1 MDSLLK
7 FTNKGIYCP
16 QGNFYIDP
24 WRPVKKALIT
34 HGHAD
39 HSRSGHQYYLAHHQS
54 EAIMRQRL
62 GDGIKIETVNYNK
75 PISINGVK
83 VSFHPA
89 GHIPGSAQIR
99 LECKGKVSVA
109 SGDYKL
115 EDDGLSTP
123 FEPVKCHE
131 FVTETTF
138 GLPIYQWK
146 PQNETFQEI
155 NSWWR
160 QNNENGKT
168 SVIFAYALGKAQR
181 IMKNVDT
188 EIGQIYTHGAV
199 ENATEALRKTGLEL
213 PETIKITNDIP
224 TKDYKGN
231 LVIATPA
238 SIGTPWMK
246 KLAPYSTGIASGWMM
261 LRGTR
266 RRKAADRGFVL
277 SDHADWTGLLEAV
290 KLSEAETVYSTHG
303 YSNVFTKYLKEEKGL
318 NAISLDS
325 QFEGESLDSEL

>member
-1 MDSLLK
+1 MQSILD
-7 FTNKGIYCP
+7 FTSKGIYCP
-16 QGNFYIDP
+16 EGKFYIDP

-34 HGHAD
+34 HAHAD
-39 HSRSGHQYYLAHHQS
+39 HSRPGHQHYLAHHHS
-54 EAIMRQRL
+54 ETIMRQRL
-62 GDGIKIETVNYNK
+62 GNEIQVETLDYNK
-75 PISINGVK
+75 SIIINGVK

-99 LECKGKVSVA
+99 LEHKGKVVVV

-146 PQNETFQEI
+146 PQVEIFTEI
-155 NSWWR
+155 NNWWK
-160 QNNENGKT
+160 QNKESGKT

-181 IMKNVDT
+181 IMKNVDKN
-188 EIGQIYTHGAV
+188 IGKIYTHGAV
-199 ENATEALRKTGLEL
+199 ENATDALRKTGLDL
-213 PETIKITNDIP
+213 TETIKITNDIP
-224 TKDYKGN
+224 KKNYAGN

-246 KLAPYSTGIASGWMM
+246 KLAPYSTGITSGWMM

-277 SDHADWTGLLEAV
+277 SDHADWNGLLEAV
-290 KLSEAETVYSTHG
+290 KLSEAETIYSTHG
-303 YSNVFTKYLKEEKGL
+303 YSNVFTKYLQERGL
-318 NAISLDS
+318 NAISLDT

>member
-1 MDSLLK
+1 MESILQ

-16 QGNFYIDP
+16 EGKFYIDP

-34 HGHAD
+34 HAHAD
-39 HSRSGHQYYLAHHQS
+39 HSRSGHQHYLAHHHS
-54 EAIMRQRL
+54 ENIMRQRL
-62 GDGIKIETVNYNK
+62 GDDIQIETTEYGKSIN
-75 PISINGVK
+75 INGVK
-83 VSFHPA
+83 ASFHPA

-99 LECKGKVSVA
+99 LEFKGRIAVV

-115 EDDGLSTP
+115 EDDGLSTA

-146 PQNETFQEI
+146 PQVEIFNEI
-155 NSWWR
+155 NKWWK
-160 QNNENGKT
+160 QNKENEKT

-181 IMKNVDT
+181 IMKNVDS
-188 EIGQIYTHGAV
+188 EIGKIYTHGAV
-199 ENATEALRKTGLEL
+199 ENATEALRRTGLQL
-213 PETIKITNDIP
+213 PETLKITNEIP
-224 TKDYKGN
+224 KKDYQGN

-238 SIGTPWMK
+238 SIGTAWMK

-277 SDHADWTGLLEAV
+277 SDHADWNGLLEAV

-303 YSNVFTKYLKEEKGL
+303 YSNAFTKYLQEQGL
-318 NAISLDS
+318 NAISLDT

>member
-1 MDSLLK
+1 MESLLQ
-7 FTNKGIYCP
+7 FTNNGIYCP
-16 QGNFYIDP
+16 EGKFYIDP

-34 HGHAD
+34 HAHAD
-39 HSRSGHQYYLAHHQS
+39 HSRPGHQHYLAHHHS
-54 EAIMRQRL
+54 EKIMRQRL
-62 GDGIKIETVNYNK
+62 GDDIQIEITEYGKSIN
-75 PISINGVK
+75 INGVK
-83 VSFHPA
+83 ASFHPA

-99 LECKGKVSVA
+99 LEFKGRIAVV

-115 EDDGLSTP
+115 EDDGLSTA

-146 PQNETFQEI
+146 PQVEIFNEI
-155 NSWWR
+155 NKWWK
-160 QNNENGKT
+160 QNKENRET

-181 IMKNVDT
+181 IMKNVDS
-188 EIGQIYTHGAV
+188 EIGKIYTHGAV
-199 ENATEALRKTGLEL
+199 ENATEALRKTGLDL
-213 PETIKITNDIP
+213 PETIRITNEIP
-224 TKDYKGN
+224 KKDYQGN

-277 SDHADWTGLLEAV
+277 SDHADWNGLLEAV

-303 YSNVFTKYLKEEKGL
+303 YSNAFTKYLQEQGL
-318 NAISLDS
+318 NAISLDT

>member
-1 MDSLLK
+1 MDSILK

-16 QGNFYIDP
+16 KGEFYIDP

-39 HSRSGHQYYLAHHQS
+39 HSRPGHQYYLAHNQS
-54 EAIMRQRL
+54 EFIMRQRL
-62 GDGIKIETVNYNK
+62 GDDIQIETVDYNK
-75 PISINGVK
+75 SLTIKGVK

-99 LECKGKVSVA
+99 MEYKGQVA
-109 SGDYKL
+109 VVTGDYKL
-115 EDDGLSTP
+115 EDDGLSIP

-146 PQNETFQEI
+146 PQKETFDEI
-155 NSWWR
+155 NHWWK
-160 QNNENGKT
+160 QNKNNGKT

-188 EIGQIYTHGAV
+188 EIGNIYTHGAV
-199 ENATEALRKTGLEL
+199 ENATEALRKTGLDL
-213 PETIKITNDIP
+213 PETIRITNEIP
-224 TKDYKGN
+224 KKDYPGN

-277 SDHADWTGLLEAV
+277 SDHADWNGLLEAV
-290 KLSEAETVYSTHG
+290 KLSEAETIYSTHG
-303 YSNVFTKYLKEEKGL
+303 YSNVFAKYLQEKGL
-318 NAISLDS
+318 KAISLDT

>member
-7 FTNKGIYCP
+7 FTKKGIYCP
-16 QGNFYIDP
+16 EGKFYIDP
-24 WRPVKKALIT
+24 WRPVKQALIT
-34 HGHAD
+34 HAHAD
-39 HSRSGHQYYLAHHQS
+39 HSRPGHQHYLAHRLS
-54 EAIMRQRL
+54 ESIMRQRL
-62 GDGIKIETVNYNK
+62 GDDIQIETVEYNRK
-75 PISINGVK
+75 ITINGIK

-99 LECKGKVSVA
+99 LERKGKVSVI

-115 EDDGLSTP
+115 ENDGLSTP

-146 PQNETFQEI
+146 PQSETFDEI
-155 NSWWR
+155 NQWWR
-160 QNNENGKT
+160 QNQKNGKT

-188 EIGQIYTHGAV
+188 RLGNIYTHGAV
-199 ENATEALRKTGLEL
+199 ENATEALRKMGLDL
-213 PETIKITNDIP
+213 PETTKITNDIP
-224 TKDYKGN
+224 KKDYAGN

-277 SDHADWTGLLEAV
+277 SDHADWNGLLNAV
-290 KLSEAETVYSTHG
+290 KLSEAETIYSTHG
-303 YSNVFTKYLKEEKGL
+303 YSNVFTKYLQEQGL
-318 NAISLDS
+318 NAISLDT

>member
-1 MDSLLK
+1 MNSLLD
-7 FTNKGIYCP
+7 FTSKGIYCP
-16 QGNFYIDP
+16 KGDFYIDP
-24 WRPVKKALIT
+24 WYPVKNAVIT
-34 HGHAD
+34 HAHAD
-39 HSRSGHQYYLAHHQS
+39 HSRFGHQYYLAHHDS
-54 EAIMRQRL
+54 EYVMRQRL
-62 GDGIKIETVNYNK
+62 GNDIRIETMDYSQVINF
-75 PISINGVK
+75 NGVK
-83 VSFHPA
+83 LSFHPA

-99 LECKGKVSVA
+99 LEYRGKVAVV

-138 GLPIYQWK
+138 GLPIYQWRDQK
-146 PQNETFQEI
+146 DIFNDINNWWKVNQEK
-155 NSWWR
+155 
-160 QNNENGKT
+160 GKT

-181 IMKNVDT
+181 IMKNVDASL
-188 EIGQIYTHGAV
+188 GKIYTHGAV
-199 ENATEALRKTGLEL
+199 ENATEALRKTGLQL
-213 PETIKITNDIP
+213 PETIKITNEINK
-224 TKDYKGN
+224 KDYQGN
-231 LVIATPA
+231 LIIATPA

-246 KLAPYSTGIASGWMM
+246 KMAPYSTGIASGWMM

-277 SDHADWTGLLEAV
+277 SDHADWKGLLQAV
-290 KLSEAETVYSTHG
+290 KLSEAETIYSTHG
-303 YSNVFTKYLKEEKGL
+303 YANVFTKYLQEQGL

>member
-1 MDSLLK
+1 MHSLLK

-16 QGNFYIDP
+16 KGEFYIDP

-34 HGHAD
+34 HAHAD
-39 HSRSGHQYYLAHHQS
+39 HSRPGHQHYLAHHHS
-54 EAIMRQRL
+54 KTIMKQRL
-62 GDGIKIETVNYNK
+62 GDEIQIETLDYNK
-75 PISINGVK
+75 NITINGVK

-99 LECKGKVSVA
+99 LEYKGKIAVV

-115 EDDGLSTP
+115 EDDGLSSP
-123 FEPVKCHE
+123 FEPVECHE

-146 PQNETFQEI
+146 PQSETFNEI
-155 NSWWR
+155 NQWWK
-160 QNNENGKT
+160 QNQEVGKT

-181 IMKNVDT
+181 IMKNVDS
-188 EIGQIYTHGAV
+188 EIGKIYTHGAV
-199 ENATEALRKTGLEL
+199 ENATEALRKTGLDL
-213 PETIKITNDIP
+213 PETTKITNDIP
-224 TKDYKGN
+224 KKDYQGN

-277 SDHADWTGLLEAV
+277 SDHADWNGLLKAV
-290 KLSEAETVYSTHG
+290 KFSESETIYSTHG
-303 YSNVFTKYLKEEKGL
+303 YSNVFTKYLKEQGL
-318 NAISLDS
+318 KAISLDT
-325 QFEGESLDSEL
+325 QFEWESLDSEL

>member
-1 MDSLLK
+1 MPSLLQ
-7 FTNKGIYCP
+7 FTEKGIYCP
-16 QGNFYIDP
+16 TGKFYIDP
-24 WRPVKKALIT
+24 WKPVQKALIT
-34 HGHAD
+34 HAHAD
-39 HSRSGHQYYLAHHQS
+39 HSRPGHQQYLAHHDS

-62 GDGIKIETVNYNK
+62 GDAIHIQTVNYDK
-75 PISINGVK
+75 SILINGVK

-89 GHIPGSAQIR
+89 GHIPGSSQIR
-99 LECKGKVSVA
+99 LEYKGKISVV

-115 EDDGLSTP
+115 EIDGLSTP

-146 PQNETFQEI
+146 PQAETFAEI
-155 NSWWR
+155 NKWWR
-160 QNNENGKT
+160 QNKENGKT

-188 EIGQIYTHGAV
+188 SIGKIYTHGAV
-199 ENATEALRKTGLEL
+199 ENATEAVRKTGLQL
-213 PETIKITNDIP
+213 PETIKITNEIP
-224 TKDYKGN
+224 KKDYAGN

-238 SIGTPWMK
+238 AIGTPWMK

-261 LRGTR
+261 IRGTK

-277 SDHADWTGLLEAV
+277 SDHADWNGLLEAV

-303 YSNVFTKYLKEEKGL
+303 YSDVFTKYLSEQGL
-318 NAISLDS
+318 NAISLDT
-325 QFEGESLDSEL
+325 QFVGESLDSEL

>member
-1 MDSLLK
+1 MESLLQ

-16 QGNFYIDP
+16 EGKFYIDP

-34 HGHAD
+34 HAHAD
-39 HSRSGHQYYLAHHQS
+39 HSRPGHQHYLAHHHS
-54 EAIMRQRL
+54 EKIMRQRL
-62 GDGIKIETVNYNK
+62 GDDIQIETTEYGKSIN
-75 PISINGVK
+75 INGVK
-83 VSFHPA
+83 ASFHPA

-99 LECKGKVSVA
+99 IEFKGKIAVV

-115 EDDGLSTP
+115 EDDGISSP

-146 PQNETFQEI
+146 PQVEIFNEI
-155 NSWWR
+155 NQWWK
-160 QNNENGKT
+160 QNKENGKT

-181 IMKNVDT
+181 IMKNVDS

-199 ENATEALRKTGLEL
+199 ENATDALRKSGLDL
-213 PETIKITNDIP
+213 PQTIKITNDIP
-224 TKDYKGN
+224 NRDYQGN

-277 SDHADWTGLLEAV
+277 SDHADWNGLLEAV
-290 KLSEAETVYSTHG
+290 KLSEAETIYSTHG
-303 YSNVFTKYLKEEKGL
+303 YSNVFTKYLHEQGL
-318 NAISLDS
+318 NAISLDT

>member
-7 FTNKGIYCP
+7 FTNRGIFCP
-16 QGNFYIDP
+16 QGEFYIDP

-39 HSRSGHQYYLAHHQS
+39 HSRPGHQQYLAHHQS
-54 EAIMRQRL
+54 KLIMNQRL
-62 GDGIKIETVNYNK
+62 GDSIQLQTVAYNQGL
-75 PISINGVK
+75 SMNGVN

-89 GHIPGSAQIR
+89 GHIPGSSQIR
-99 LECKGKVSVA
+99 LEFKGKISVV

-160 QNNENGKT
+160 QNKENGKT

-224 TKDYKGN
+224 TNHYKGN

-277 SDHADWTGLLEAV
+277 SDHADWNGLLEAV

-303 YSNVFTKYLKEEKGL
+303 YSNVFTKYLNEQGL
-318 NAISLDS
+318 NAISLDT

>member
-1 MDSLLK
+1 MNSLLK

-16 QGNFYIDP
+16 EGRFYIDP

-34 HGHAD
+34 HAHAD
-39 HSRSGHQYYLAHHQS
+39 HSRPGHQNYLSHNLS
-54 EAIMRQRL
+54 EPIMRQRL
-62 GDGIKIETVNYNK
+62 GEDIQIQTLNYNK
-75 PISINGVK
+75 SISINGVR

-99 LECKGKVSVA
+99 LEYKGKVAVV

-146 PQNETFQEI
+146 PQKETFDEI
-155 NSWWR
+155 NQWWR
-160 QNNENGKT
+160 QNQEKGKT
-168 SVIFAYALGKAQR
+168 SLIFAYALGKAQR
-181 IMKNVDT
+181 IMKNVDAG
-188 EIGQIYTHGAV
+188 IGNIYTHGAV
-199 ENATEALRKTGLEL
+199 ENATEVLRKTALDL
-213 PETIKITNDIP
+213 PETIRVTNEIP
-224 TKDYKGN
+224 TIDFRGN

-246 KLAPYSTGIASGWMM
+246 KMAPYSTGIASGWMM

-277 SDHADWTGLLEAV
+277 SDHADWNGLLEAV

-303 YSNVFTKYLKEEKGL
+303 YSNVFTKYLQEQGL
-318 NAISLDS
+318 NAISLDT

>member
-1 MDSLLK
+1 MSSLLQ
-7 FTNKGIYCP
+7 FTNKGIYCAK
-16 QGNFYIDP
+16 GEFYIDP

-39 HSRSGHQYYLAHHQS
+39 HSRPGHRYYLAHPQS
-54 EAIMRQRL
+54 KHIMQQRL
-62 GDGIKIETVNYNK
+62 GHDIQIETIDYNSN
-75 PISINGVK
+75 ILINGVK

-99 LECKGKVSVA
+99 LEFKGKVAVV

-123 FEPVKCHE
+123 FDSVKCHE

-146 PQNETFQEI
+146 PQNETFGEI
-155 NSWWR
+155 NTWWR
-160 QNNENGKT
+160 KNKEEGKT

-188 EIGQIYTHGAV
+188 KIGEIYTHGAV
-199 ENATEALRKTGLEL
+199 ENATEALRVTGLDL

-224 TKDYKGN
+224 KKNYAGN

-277 SDHADWTGLLEAV
+277 SDHADWNGLLEAV
-290 KLSEAETVYSTHG
+290 KLSEAQTVYSTHG

-318 NAISLDS
+318 NAISLNS
-325 QFEGESLDSEL
+325 QIEGESLDSEL

>member
-1 MDSLLK
+1 MNSFLK
-7 FTNKGIYCP
+7 FTKKGIYCP
-16 QGNFYIDP
+16 EGKFYIDP
-24 WRPVKKALIT
+24 WRPVSKALIT

-39 HSRSGHQYYLAHHQS
+39 HSRPGHQHYLAHHHS
-54 EAIMRQRL
+54 ESIMRQRL
-62 GDGIKIETVNYNK
+62 GDSIQIETVAYNK
-75 PISINGVK
+75 PLTINGIK

-99 LECKGKVSVA
+99 MEYKGRVA
-109 SGDYKL
+109 VVSGDYKL

-123 FEPVKCHE
+123 FEPVRCQE
-131 FVTETTF
+131 YVTETTF

-146 PQNETFQEI
+146 PQNETFDEI
-155 NSWWR
+155 NHWWQ
-160 QNNENGKT
+160 QNKENGKA

-181 IMKNVDT
+181 IMKNVDSS
-188 EIGQIYTHGAV
+188 IGKIYTHGAV
-199 ENATEALRKTGLEL
+199 ENATDALRKTGLDL
-213 PETIKITNDIP
+213 PKTIKITNEIAK
-224 TKDYKGN
+224 KDYSGN

-266 RRKAADRGFVL
+266 RRTAADRGFVL
-277 SDHADWTGLLEAV
+277 SDHADWNGLLEAV
-290 KLSEAETVYSTHG
+290 KLSEADTVYSTHG
-303 YSNVFTKYLKEEKGL
+303 YSNVFTKYLQEQGL
-318 NAISLDS
+318 NAISLDT

>member
-1 MDSLLK
+1 MHSLLK
-7 FTNKGIYCP
+7 FTDNGIYCP
-16 QGNFYIDP
+16 EGEFYIDP

-34 HGHAD
+34 HAHAD
-39 HSRSGHQYYLAHHQS
+39 HSRPGHQHYLAHLHS
-54 EAIMRQRL
+54 ETIMRQRL
-62 GDGIKIETVNYNK
+62 GVNIQIETINYDESIN
-75 PISINGVK
+75 INGVK

-99 LECKGKVSVA
+99 IEYKGKIAVV

-123 FEPVKCHE
+123 FESINCHE

-146 PQNETFQEI
+146 PQSETFNEI
-155 NSWWR
+155 NHWWKK
-160 QNNENGKT
+160 NKADGKT

-188 EIGQIYTHGAV
+188 NIGKIYTHGAV
-199 ENATEALRKTGLEL
+199 ESATEALRKTGLDL
-213 PETIKITNDIP
+213 PETTKITNDIP
-224 TKDYKGN
+224 KKEYQGN

-238 SIGTPWMK
+238 SIGTTWMK

-277 SDHADWTGLLEAV
+277 SDHADWNGLLEAV
-290 KLSEAETVYSTHG
+290 KLSEAETIYSTHG
-303 YSNVFTKYLKEEKGL
+303 YSNVFTKYLQEQGL
-318 NAISLDS
+318 NAISLDT

>member
-1 MDSLLK
+1 MESLLQ

-16 QGNFYIDP
+16 EGKFYIDP

-34 HGHAD
+34 HAHAD
-39 HSRSGHQYYLAHHQS
+39 HSRPGHQHYLAHHHS
-54 EAIMRQRL
+54 EKIMRQRL
-62 GDGIKIETVNYNK
+62 GDDIQIETTEYGKSIN
-75 PISINGVK
+75 INGVK
-83 VSFHPA
+83 ASFHPA

-99 LECKGKVSVA
+99 LEFKGKIAVV

-115 EDDGLSTP
+115 EDDGISSP

-146 PQNETFQEI
+146 PHVEIFNEI
-155 NSWWR
+155 NQWWK
-160 QNNENGKT
+160 QNKESGKT

-181 IMKNVDT
+181 IMKNVDS
-188 EIGQIYTHGAV
+188 EIGKIYTHGAV
-199 ENATEALRKTGLEL
+199 ENATDALRKTGLDL
-213 PETIKITNDIP
+213 PQTIKITNDILD
-224 TKDYKGN
+224 KDYQGN

-277 SDHADWTGLLEAV
+277 SDHADWNGLLEAV
-290 KLSEAETVYSTHG
+290 KLSEAETIYSTHG
-303 YSNVFTKYLKEEKGL
+303 YSNVFTKYLQEQGL
-318 NAISLDS
+318 NAISLDT
-325 QFEGESLDSEL
+325 QFEGESLDSDL

>member
-1 MDSLLK
+1 MESLLQ

-16 QGNFYIDP
+16 EGKFYIDP

-34 HGHAD
+34 HAHAD
-39 HSRSGHQYYLAHHQS
+39 HSRAGHQHYLAHHHS
-54 EAIMRQRL
+54 EKIMRQRL
-62 GDGIKIETVNYNK
+62 GDEIQVETIDYSKSIN
-75 PISINGVK
+75 INGVK

-89 GHIPGSAQIR
+89 GHIPGSAQVRI
-99 LECKGKVSVA
+99 EYKGKIAVV

-146 PQNETFQEI
+146 PQAEIFSEI
-155 NSWWR
+155 NKWWR
-160 QNNENGKT
+160 QNKESGKT

-181 IMKNVDT
+181 IMKNVDS
-188 EIGQIYTHGAV
+188 EIGKIYTHGAV
-199 ENATEALRKTGLEL
+199 ENATDALRATGLDL
-213 PETIKITNDIP
+213 PETVKITNEIP
-224 TKDYKGN
+224 KSEYQGN

-246 KLAPYSTGIASGWMM
+246 KLSPNSTGITSGWMM

-277 SDHADWTGLLEAV
+277 SDHADWNGLLEAV
-290 KLSEAETVYSTHG
+290 KLSEAETIYSTHG
-303 YSNVFTKYLKEEKGL
+303 YSNVFTKYLQEQGL
-318 NAISLDS
+318 NAISLDT

>member
-1 MDSLLK
+1 MESLLK

-16 QGNFYIDP
+16 KGKFYIDP

-34 HGHAD
+34 HGHVD
-39 HSRSGHQYYLAHHQS
+39 HSRPGHQHYLAHHHS
-54 EAIMRQRL
+54 ETIMQQRL
-62 GDGIKIETVNYNK
+62 GDHIYIETFDYNK
-75 PISINGVK
+75 SLTINGVK

-89 GHIPGSAQIR
+89 GHIPGSSQIGM
-99 LECKGKVSVA
+99 EYKGKVVA
-109 SGDYKL
+109 ISGDYKL
-115 EDDGLSTP
+115 ENDGLSTP

-146 PQNETFQEI
+146 PQNETFDEI
-155 NSWWR
+155 NQWWR
-160 QNNENGKT
+160 YNKESGKT
-168 SVIFAYALGKAQR
+168 TVIFAYALGKAQR

-188 EIGQIYTHGAV
+188 EIGDIYTHGAV
-199 ENATEALRKTGLEL
+199 ENATEALRKTGLQL

-224 TKDYKGN
+224 KEDYQGN

-277 SDHADWTGLLEAV
+277 SDHADWNGLLKAV
-290 KLSEAETVYSTHG
+290 KLSEAETIYSTHG
-303 YSNVFTKYLKEEKGL
+303 YSNVFTKYLQEQGL
-318 NAISLDS
+318 NAISLDT

>member
-1 MDSLLK
+1 MESLLQ

-16 QGNFYIDP
+16 EGKFYIDP

-34 HGHAD
+34 HAHAD
-39 HSRSGHQYYLAHHQS
+39 HSRSGHQHYLAHHHS
-54 EAIMRQRL
+54 EKIMRQRL
-62 GDGIKIETVNYNK
+62 GDDIQIETAEYGKSIN
-75 PISINGVK
+75 INGVK
-83 VSFHPA
+83 ASFHPA

-99 LECKGKVSVA
+99 LEFKGRIAVV

-115 EDDGLSTP
+115 EDDGLSTA

-146 PQNETFQEI
+146 PQVEIFNEI
-155 NSWWR
+155 NRWWK
-160 QNNENGKT
+160 QNKENEKT

-181 IMKNVDT
+181 IMKNVDS
-188 EIGQIYTHGAV
+188 EIGKIYTHGAV
-199 ENATEALRKTGLEL
+199 ENATEALRRTGLQL
-213 PETIKITNDIP
+213 PETLKITNEIP
-224 TKDYKGN
+224 KKDYQGN

-238 SIGTPWMK
+238 SIGTAWMK
-246 KLAPYSTGIASGWMM
+246 KLAPYSTSIASGWMM

-277 SDHADWTGLLEAV
+277 SDHADWNGLLEAV

-303 YSNVFTKYLKEEKGL
+303 YSNAFTKYLQEQGL
-318 NAISLDS
+318 NAISLDT

>member
-1 MDSLLK
+1 MHSLLK
-7 FTNKGIYCP
+7 FTDKGIYCP
-16 QGNFYIDP
+16 EGKFYVDP

-34 HGHAD
+34 HAHAD
-39 HSRSGHQYYLAHHQS
+39 HSRPGHQHYLAHHYS
-54 EAIMRQRL
+54 ESIMRQRL
-62 GDGIKIETVNYNK
+62 GNDIQIQTIEYNK
-75 PISINGVK
+75 SITINGVK

-99 LECKGKVSVA
+99 MEYKGMVSLV

-115 EDDGLSTP
+115 ENDGLSTP

-146 PQNETFQEI
+146 SQSETFSEI
-155 NSWWR
+155 NQWWR
-160 QNNENGKT
+160 QNKENGKT

-181 IMKNVDT
+181 IIKNVDL
-188 EIGQIYTHGAV
+188 EIGKIYTHGAV
-199 ENATEALRKTGLEL
+199 ENATDALRKTGLDL
-213 PETIKITNDIP
+213 PQTIKITNDIS
-224 TKDYKGN
+224 KKEYHGN

-277 SDHADWTGLLEAV
+277 SDHADWNGLLEAV
-290 KLSEAETVYSTHG
+290 KLSEPETVYSTHG
-303 YSNVFTKYLKEEKGL
+303 YSNAFAKYLQEQGL
-318 NAISLDS
+318 NAISLDT
-325 QFEGESLDSEL
+325 QFEGESLDSDL

>member
-1 MDSLLK
+1 MHSLLR

-16 QGNFYIDP
+16 EGKFYIDP
-24 WRPVKKALIT
+24 WRPVTKALIT

-39 HSRSGHQYYLAHHQS
+39 HSRPGHQHYLAHHHS
-54 EAIMRQRL
+54 ETIMRQRL
-62 GDGIKIETVNYNK
+62 GDDIQIETTEYGKSIN
-75 PISINGVK
+75 INGVK

-99 LECKGKVSVA
+99 LEFKGKIAVV

-146 PQNETFQEI
+146 PQIETFNEI
-155 NSWWR
+155 NQWWK
-160 QNNENGKT
+160 QNQENGKT

-181 IMKNVDT
+181 IMKNVDSA
-188 EIGQIYTHGAV
+188 IGKIYTHGAV
-199 ENATEALRKTGLEL
+199 ENATEALRKTGLQL
-213 PETIKITNDIP
+213 PQTIKITNEIP
-224 TKDYKGN
+224 KKDYQGN

-277 SDHADWTGLLEAV
+277 SDHADWNGLLDAV

-303 YSNVFTKYLKEEKGL
+303 YSNVFTKYLREQGL
-318 NAISLDS
+318 NAISLDT

>member
-1 MDSLLK
+1 MDSLLS
-7 FTNKGIYCP
+7 FTNKGIFCP
-16 QGNFYIDP
+16 EGKFYIDP

-34 HGHAD
+34 HAHAD
-39 HSRSGHQYYLAHHQS
+39 HSRPGHQHYLAHHHS
-54 EAIMRQRL
+54 ETIMRQRL
-62 GDGIKIETVNYNK
+62 GDDIEIETTEYDKSIN
-75 PISINGVK
+75 INGVK

-99 LECKGKVSVA
+99 MQYKGKIAVV

-115 EDDGLSTP
+115 ENDGLSTP

-146 PQNETFQEI
+146 PQNETFNEI
-155 NSWWR
+155 NQWWK
-160 QNNENGKT
+160 QNQENGKT

-181 IMKNVDT
+181 IMKNVDST
-188 EIGQIYTHGAV
+188 IGKIFTHGAV
-199 ENATEALRKTGLEL
+199 ENATEALRKTGLQL
-213 PETIKITNDIP
+213 PNTIKITNDISK
-224 TKDYKGN
+224 KDYQGN

-277 SDHADWTGLLEAV
+277 SDHADWNGLLEAV

-303 YSNVFTKYLKEEKGL
+303 YSNVFTKYLQEQGL

>member
-1 MDSLLK
+1 MSSLLQ
-7 FTNKGIYCP
+7 FTNKGIYCAK
-16 QGNFYIDP
+16 GEFYIDP

-39 HSRSGHQYYLAHHQS
+39 HSRPGHRYYLAHPQS
-54 EAIMRQRL
+54 KHIMQQRL
-62 GDGIKIETVNYNK
+62 GHDIQIETIDYNNN
-75 PISINGVK
+75 ISINGVK

-99 LECKGKVSVA
+99 LEFNGKVAVV

-123 FEPVKCHE
+123 FESVKCHE

-146 PQNETFQEI
+146 PQNETFGEI
-155 NSWWR
+155 NTWWR
-160 QNNENGKT
+160 KNKEEGKT

-188 EIGQIYTHGAV
+188 KIGEIYTHGAV
-199 ENATEALRKTGLEL
+199 ENATEALRATGLDL

-224 TKDYKGN
+224 KKNYAGN

-277 SDHADWTGLLEAV
+277 SDHADWNGLLEAV
-290 KLSEAETVYSTHG
+290 KLSEAQTVYSTHG

-318 NAISLDS
+318 NAIRLNS
-325 QFEGESLDSEL
+325 QIEGESLDSEL

>member
-1 MDSLLK
+1 MESLLQ

-16 QGNFYIDP
+16 EGKFYIDP

-34 HGHAD
+34 HTHAD
-39 HSRSGHQYYLAHHQS
+39 HSRPGHQHYLAHHHS
-54 EAIMRQRL
+54 EKIMRQRL
-62 GDGIKIETVNYNK
+62 GDDIQIETTEYGKSIN
-75 PISINGVK
+75 INGVK
-83 VSFHPA
+83 ASFHPA

-99 LECKGKVSVA
+99 LEFKGKIAVV

-115 EDDGLSTP
+115 EDDGISSP

-146 PQNETFQEI
+146 PQSETFNEI
-155 NSWWR
+155 NQWWK
-160 QNNENGKT
+160 QNKENGKT

-181 IMKNVDT
+181 IMKNVDS
-188 EIGQIYTHGAV
+188 EIGKIYTHGAV
-199 ENATEALRKTGLEL
+199 ENATDALRKTGLDL
-213 PETIKITNDIP
+213 PQTIKITNDILD
-224 TKDYKGN
+224 KDYQGN

-277 SDHADWTGLLEAV
+277 SDHADWNGLLEAV
-290 KLSEAETVYSTHG
+290 KLSEAETIYSTHG
-303 YSNVFTKYLKEEKGL
+303 YSNVFTKYLHEQGL
-318 NAISLDS
+318 NAISLDT

>member
-1 MDSLLK
+1 MRSLLD
-7 FTNKGIYCP
+7 FTSNGIYCP
-16 QGNFYIDP
+16 EGKFYIDP

-34 HGHAD
+34 HAHAD
-39 HSRSGHQYYLAHHQS
+39 HSRPGHQHYLAHHHS
-54 EAIMRQRL
+54 ETIMRQRL
-62 GDGIKIETVNYNK
+62 GNEIQVQTLDYDKSIT
-75 PISINGVK
+75 INGVK

-89 GHIPGSAQIR
+89 GHIPGSSQIR
-99 LECKGKVSVA
+99 LEYKGKVAVV

-123 FEPVKCHE
+123 FESVKCHE

-146 PQNETFQEI
+146 PQTEIFSEI
-155 NSWWR
+155 NNWWR
-160 QNNENGKT
+160 YNKENGKT

-181 IMKNVDT
+181 IMKNVDKDN
-188 EIGQIYTHGAV
+188 GKIYTHGAV
-199 ENATEALRKTGLEL
+199 ENATDALRKTGLDL
-213 PETIKITNDIP
+213 PKTIKITNDIP
-224 TKDYKGN
+224 KSDYVGN

-246 KLAPYSTGIASGWMM
+246 KLAPYSTGITSGWMM

-277 SDHADWTGLLEAV
+277 SDHADWNGLLEAV
-290 KLSEAETVYSTHG
+290 KLSEAETIYCTHG
-303 YSNVFTKYLKEEKGL
+303 YSNVFTKYLQEQGL
-318 NAISLDS
+318 NAISLDT

>member
-1 MDSLLK
+1 MISLLQ
-7 FTNKGIYCP
+7 FTDKGIYCP
-16 QGNFYIDP
+16 QGKFFIDP

-39 HSRSGHQYYLAHHQS
+39 HSRPGHQNYLAHHQS
-54 EAIMRQRL
+54 KLIMQQRL
-62 GDGIKIETVNYNK
+62 GDGIQIETVDYNK
-75 PISINGVK
+75 SITINGVK

-99 LECKGKVSVA
+99 LEFKGKVSVV

-138 GLPIYQWK
+138 GLPIYSWK
-146 PQNETFQEI
+146 PQEAIFSEI
-155 NSWWR
+155 NNWWR
-160 QNNENGKT
+160 QNKENGKT

-188 EIGQIYTHGAV
+188 SIGKIYTHGAV
-199 ENATEALRKTGLEL
+199 ENATDALRKTGLDL
-213 PETIKITNDIP
+213 PKTIKITNYIP
-224 TKDYKGN
+224 KSDYVGN

-246 KLAPYSTGIASGWMM
+246 KLVPYSTGIASGWMM

-277 SDHADWTGLLEAV
+277 SDHCDWNGLLEAV

-303 YSNVFTKYLKEEKGL
+303 YSNVFTKYLQNKGL
-318 NAISLDS
+318 NAISLDT
-325 QFEGESLDSEL
+325 QFQGESLDNEL

>member
-1 MDSLLK
+1 MQSLLQ

-16 QGNFYIDP
+16 EGKFYIDP

-39 HSRSGHQYYLAHHQS
+39 HSRPGHQHYLAHHLS
-54 EAIMRQRL
+54 ESIMRQRL
-62 GDGIKIETVNYNK
+62 GDDIQIETIDYNK
-75 PISINGVK
+75 SININSVK
-83 VSFHPA
+83 VSLHPA

-99 LECKGKVSVA
+99 LEYKGLVSVV

-146 PQNETFQEI
+146 PQSEIFSEI
-155 NSWWR
+155 NQWWK
-160 QNNENGKT
+160 QNKENGKT

-181 IMKNVDT
+181 IMKNVDRG
-188 EIGQIYTHGAV
+188 IGKIYTHGAV
-199 ENATEALRKTGLEL
+199 ENATDALRKTGLQL
-213 PETIKITNDIP
+213 PETIKITNEIP
-224 TKDYKGN
+224 KSDYPGN

-277 SDHADWTGLLEAV
+277 SDHADWNGLLKAV

-303 YSNVFTKYLKEEKGL
+303 YSNVFTKYLQEQGL
-318 NAISLDS
+318 NAISLDT
-325 QFEGESLDSEL
+325 QFLGESLDSEL

>member
-1 MDSLLK
+1 MQSLLK
-7 FTNKGIYCP
+7 FTSKGIYCP
-16 QGNFYIDP
+16 EGKFYIDP

-34 HGHAD
+34 HAHAD
-39 HSRSGHQYYLAHHQS
+39 HSRPGHQHYLAHHHS
-54 EAIMRQRL
+54 ETIMRQRL
-62 GDGIKIETVNYNK
+62 GSDINIETVNYNK
-75 PISINGVK
+75 SIYMNGVM

-99 LECKGKVSVA
+99 IEFKGQIAVV

-115 EDDGLSTP
+115 EDDGLSAP

-146 PQNETFQEI
+146 PQIETFNEI
-155 NSWWR
+155 NQWWK
-160 QNNENGKT
+160 QNQENGKT

-181 IMKNVDT
+181 IMKNVDST
-188 EIGQIYTHGAV
+188 IGKIFTHGAV
-199 ENATEALRKTGLEL
+199 ENATEALRKTGLDL
-213 PETIKITNDIP
+213 PHTVKITNDISK
-224 TKDYKGN
+224 KDFQRN

-277 SDHADWTGLLEAV
+277 SDHADWNGLLEAV

-303 YSNVFTKYLKEEKGL
+303 YSNVFTKYLQEQGL

>member
-1 MDSLLK
+1 MESLLQ

-16 QGNFYIDP
+16 EGKFYIDP

-34 HGHAD
+34 HAHAD
-39 HSRSGHQYYLAHHQS
+39 HSRPGHQHYLAHHHS
-54 EAIMRQRL
+54 EKIMRQRL
-62 GDGIKIETVNYNK
+62 GDDIQIETTEYGKSIN
-75 PISINGVK
+75 INGVK
-83 VSFHPA
+83 ASFHPA

-99 LECKGKVSVA
+99 LEFKGKIAVV

-115 EDDGLSTP
+115 EDDGISSP

-146 PQNETFQEI
+146 PQVEIFNEI
-155 NSWWR
+155 NQWWK
-160 QNNENGKT
+160 QNKESGKT

-181 IMKNVDT
+181 IMKNVDS
-188 EIGQIYTHGAV
+188 EIGKIYTHGAV
-199 ENATEALRKTGLEL
+199 ENATDALRKTGLDL
-213 PETIKITNDIP
+213 PQTIKITNDILD
-224 TKDYKGN
+224 KDYQGN

-277 SDHADWTGLLEAV
+277 SDHADWNGLLEAV
-290 KLSEAETVYSTHG
+290 KLSEAETIYSTHG
-303 YSNVFTKYLKEEKGL
+303 YSNVFTKYLQEQGL
-318 NAISLDS
+318 NAISLDT
-325 QFEGESLDSEL
+325 QFEGESLDSDL

>member
-7 FTNKGIYCP
+7 FTDKGIYCP
-16 QGNFYIDP
+16 EGGFYIDP
-24 WRPVKKALIT
+24 WRPVKKAVIT

-39 HSRSGHQYYLAHHQS
+39 HSRPGHQHYLAHHLS
-54 EAIMRQRL
+54 KHIMQQRL
-62 GDGIKIETVNYNK
+62 GDGIQIETIDYNK
-75 PISINGVK
+75 SITINGVK

-99 LECKGKVSVA
+99 LEFKGRVSVV

-115 EDDGLSTP
+115 EDDGLSTA

-138 GLPIYQWK
+138 GLPIYRWK
-146 PQNETFQEI
+146 PQNETFEEI
-155 NSWWR
+155 NEWWR
-160 QNNENGKT
+160 QNRENGKT

-181 IMKNVDT
+181 IMKNVDNG
-188 EIGQIYTHGAV
+188 IGNIYTHGAV
-199 ENATEALRKTGLEL
+199 ETATEALREAGLDL
-213 PETIKITNDIP
+213 PETIKITNDIDK
-224 TKDYKGN
+224 KDYAGN

-261 LRGTR
+261 IRGAR

-277 SDHADWTGLLEAV
+277 SDHADWNGLLAAV
-290 KLSEAETVYSTHG
+290 KLSEAETIYSTHG
-303 YSNVFTKYLKEEKGL
+303 YSNVFTKYLQEQGL
-318 NAISLDS
+318 NAVSLDT

>member
-1 MDSLLK
+1 MESILQ

-16 QGNFYIDP
+16 EGKFYIDP

-34 HGHAD
+34 HAHAD
-39 HSRSGHQYYLAHHQS
+39 HSRPGHQHYLAHHHS
-54 EAIMRQRL
+54 EKIMRQRL
-62 GDGIKIETVNYNK
+62 GDDIQIETAEYGKSIN
-75 PISINGVK
+75 INGVN

-99 LECKGKVSVA
+99 LEFKGRIAVV

-115 EDDGLSTP
+115 EDDGLSTA

-146 PQNETFQEI
+146 PQVEIFNEI
-155 NSWWR
+155 NKWWK
-160 QNNENGKT
+160 QNKENEKT

-181 IMKNVDT
+181 IMKNVDS
-188 EIGQIYTHGAV
+188 EIGKIYTHGAV
-199 ENATEALRKTGLEL
+199 ENATEALRRTGLQL
-213 PETIKITNDIP
+213 PETLKITNEIP
-224 TKDYKGN
+224 KKDYQGN

-238 SIGTPWMK
+238 SIGTAWMK

-266 RRKAADRGFVL
+266 RRKAAYRGFVL
-277 SDHADWTGLLEAV
+277 SDHADWNGLLEAV

-303 YSNVFTKYLKEEKGL
+303 YSNAFTKYLQEQGL
-318 NAISLDS
+318 NAISLDT

>member
-1 MDSLLK
+1 MESILQ

-16 QGNFYIDP
+16 EGKFYIDP

-34 HGHAD
+34 HAHAD
-39 HSRSGHQYYLAHHQS
+39 HSRSGHQHYLAHHHS
-54 EAIMRQRL
+54 ENIMRQRL
-62 GDGIKIETVNYNK
+62 GDDIQIETTEYGKSIN
-75 PISINGVK
+75 INGVK
-83 VSFHPA
+83 ASFHPA

-99 LECKGKVSVA
+99 LEFKGRIAVV

-115 EDDGLSTP
+115 EDDGISTP

-146 PQNETFQEI
+146 PQIEIFNEI
-155 NSWWR
+155 NQWWK
-160 QNNENGKT
+160 QNKENGKT

-181 IMKNVDT
+181 IMKNVDNK
-188 EIGQIYTHGAV
+188 IGKIYTHGAV
-199 ENATEALRKTGLEL
+199 ENATEALRNTGLQL
-213 PETIKITNDIP
+213 PKTIKITNDIP
-224 TKDYKGN
+224 KKDYQGN

-277 SDHADWTGLLEAV
+277 SDHADWNGLIEAV

-303 YSNVFTKYLKEEKGL
+303 YSNAFTKYLQEQGL
-318 NAISLDS
+318 NAISLDT